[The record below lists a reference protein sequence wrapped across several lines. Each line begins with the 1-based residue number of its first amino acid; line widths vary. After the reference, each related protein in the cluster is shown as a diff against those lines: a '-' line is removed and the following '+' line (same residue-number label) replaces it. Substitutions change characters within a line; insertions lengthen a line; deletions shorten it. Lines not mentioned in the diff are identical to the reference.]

1 MKKKVITV
9 KDFMALRAAAAKAK
23 KQVINELTEDA
34 RDLKESLV
42 ALLEEL
48 EQMTDVTVDEEEI
61 DRRVREH
68 LESFNNEN
76 EELRNLVVRLEK
88 RITDTFAG
96 VPKGEGMTQPVRNA
110 VAVAILKAKNRED
123 VKDSVEAVLTKN
135 GISGL
140 TFEQAVDYAIETT
153 WETNNRMFDA
163 LRMQPLS
170 KFFYSTQDVDDVGVV
185 AHGWSDES
193 ESEKIVQAINAS
205 NKTLD
210 TDYIYKIQEIA
221 QKDLDEARDSGTEA
235 QLLRWVSEEL
245 DQQIINSIIAVM
257 LGSTNYSDITTIESL
272 FGTGV
277 TDYFRTAVTPPSSA
291 ADKTA
296 LTLAD
301 LRALADAVPN
311 PRGKAKWLVID
322 RTTLT
327 QISKFNYAS
336 GGSDFFHDIETVKG
350 QIGVDEIYI
359 TSLAA
364 EPVIFLPDGY
374 WMKQRNYINVA
385 YPNWKWNRQTYQ
397 KERNIGGAIH
407 DLASVA
413 FFDY

>member
-9 KDFMALRAAAAKAK
+9 KDFTALRAAASKAK

-34 RDLKESLV
+34 RDLKESIV
-42 ALLEEL
+42 ALLEEI
-48 EQMTDVTVDEEEI
+48 EQTTDVTVDEEEL

-76 EELRNLVVRLEK
+76 EELRNLVVKLEK

-153 WETNNRMFDA
+153 WETNNRIFDA

-272 FGTGV
+272 FGAGTS
-277 TDYFRTAVTPPSSA
+277 DYFRTAVTPPSSA

-301 LRALADAVPN
+301 LRALSDAVPN

-327 QISKFNYAS
+327 QISKFKYAS

>member
-1 MKKKVITV
+1 MNKKTFKIQ
-9 KDFMALRAAAAKAK
+9 DFNALRTKAAAAK
-23 KQVINELTEDA
+23 KQVINELTENA

-42 ALLEEL
+42 SLLDEL
-48 EQMTDVTVDEEEI
+48 ESTPDVTIDEEEL
-61 DRRVREH
+61 DRRIREH
-68 LESFNNEN
+68 MDSFNNDS
-76 EELRNLVVRLEK
+76 EELRDMIVKIEKKIMNVVNN
-88 RITDTFAG
+88 
-96 VPKGEGMTQPVRNA
+96 VPGGENMPKAVRNA
-110 VAVAILKAKNRED
+110 VAVAILKSKNRED
-123 VKDSVEAVLTKN
+123 VKDSVDAVLVKN

-153 WETNNRMFDA
+153 WETNNRLFDA
-163 LRMQPLS
+163 LNMQPLT

-185 AHGWSDES
+185 AHGWSNES

-257 LGSTNYSDITTIESL
+257 LGSTSYSDITTIESL
-272 FGTGV
+272 FGAGTS
-277 TDYFRTAVTPPSSA
+277 DYFRTAVTPPSSA

-327 QISKFNYAS
+327 QIAKFNYAS
-336 GGSDFFHDIETVKG
+336 GGSDFFHDIETLKG

-359 TSLAA
+359 TSLAD
-364 EPVIFLPDGY
+364 EPVVFLPDGY
-374 WMKQRNYINVA
+374 WVKQRNYINVA

-413 FFDY
+413 FFAY